1 MLINNPIDQASFI
14 TGERFAELADIIF
27 VANISKQNNSIIRN
41 NYEIINKNQL
51 YDTLKIKNFEL
62 KNGDVIYV
70 NSSYLELLF
79 HYLRKIK
86 SIKNLT
92 LISGQ
97 SDRAIDLNIY
107 KKKPKSITKWYSTN
121 IDFEDKNLISIPL
134 GIAND
139 YSPKNLR
146 IDDFEKYKKNS
157 VEKKI
162 KLYINLQK
170 NTNQDERSG
179 LKSFFQ
185 NKNWVV
191 YKEPTLT
198 IEQYLNDLQKYKFVL
213 CPWGNGFDTHRV
225 WEVLYSGS
233 IPVTKYHQT
242 YAGIKDIPIIFYN
255 DREEITLDFLQNNS
269 KNFKSKNFEI
279 LDINYWKN
287 EICKQEK
294 ITLLKKELVTKDRY
308 FEKYYWSKLK
318 FFSFLRSKNKIFQY
332 YLNKLKV
339 KFKN

>member
-1 MLINNPIDQASFI
+1 M
-14 TGERFAELADIIF
+14 
-27 VANISKQNNSIIRN
+27 
-41 NYEIINKNQL
+41 
-51 YDTLKIKNFEL
+51 
-62 KNGDVIYV
+62 
-70 NSSYLELLF
+70 
-79 HYLRKIK
+79 
-86 SIKNLT
+86 
-92 LISGQ
+92 
-97 SDRAIDLNIY
+97 
-107 KKKPKSITKWYSTN
+107 
-121 IDFEDKNLISIPL
+121 
-134 GIAND
+134 
-139 YSPKNLR
+139 
-146 IDDFEKYKKNS
+146 
-157 VEKKI
+157 
-162 KLYINLQK
+162 
-170 NTNQDERSG
+170 
-179 LKSFFQ
+179 
-185 NKNWVV
+185 
-191 YKEPTLT
+191 
-198 IEQYLNDLQKYKFVL
+198 
-213 CPWGNGFDTHRV
+213 
-225 WEVLYSGS
+225 LYSGS

>member
-1 MLINNPIDQASFI
+1 MFINNPIEQANII
-14 TGERFAELADIIF
+14 TGERFAEIADIIF
-27 VANISKQNNSIIRN
+27 VANISKQNNSIIKK

-86 SIKNLT
+86 STKNLT

-121 IDFEDKNLISIPL
+121 INFEDKNLISIPL
-134 GIAND
+134 GIANN

-146 IDDFEKYKKNS
+146 IDDFKKYKKDS

-170 NTNQDERSG
+170 NTNHDERSG
-179 LKSFFQ
+179 LKSFFK

-198 IEQYLNDLQKYKFVL
+198 IEQYLNDLQRYKFVL

-255 DREEITLDFLQNNS
+255 NHEEINLDFLQNKS
-269 KNFKSKNFEI
+269 MNFESKNFEI

-294 ITLLKKELVTKDRY
+294 IILQKKEIVTKDKY

-318 FFSFLRSKNKIFQY
+318 FFSFIRSKNKILKY
-332 YLNKLKV
+332 YLNKLK
-339 KFKN
+339 FIF